1 MSCRAATVSSSAI
14 SASTASSASS
24 TRSGPERAAGAR
36 RAGATNA
43 ARTRFTPMLSAN
55 HSRPASNQAGC
66 GARCSAMCCA
76 VLGHVL
82 GPLAVLDGGPGGI
95 EVSRNFVEA
104 IEPSEFLDLVCTLC
118 TWWTISCRSK
128 CARSR
133 ERTALA
139 RSVKMRLW

>member
-1 MSCRAATVSSSAI
+1 
-14 SASTASSASS
+14 
-24 TRSGPERAAGAR
+24 
-36 RAGATNA
+36 
-43 ARTRFTPMLSAN
+43 MLSTN
-55 HSRPASNQAGC
+55 RSRPASNQAGC
-66 GARCSAMCCA
+66 GACCSAMYCA

-95 EVSRNFVEA
+95 EVSRDFDEA

-139 RSVKMRLW
+139 RSVRRR